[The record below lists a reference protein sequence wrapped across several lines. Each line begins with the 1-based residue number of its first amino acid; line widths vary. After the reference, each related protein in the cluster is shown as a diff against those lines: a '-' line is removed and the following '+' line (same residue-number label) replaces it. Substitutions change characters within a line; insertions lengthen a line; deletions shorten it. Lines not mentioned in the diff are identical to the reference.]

1 MERGLALAVRCGSGI
16 LTWNAMERRR
26 RLYAHCHGT
35 ACGFISA
42 TNKKRVGG
50 RSVFV
55 LCGEEKNTA
64 TLFSKSVCVGYLT

>member
-1 MERGLALAVRCGSGI
+1 MERGQALAVRCGSGR
-16 LTWNAMERRR
+16 LTWNVMERRK
-26 RLYAHCHGT
+26 RLYAYSHGT

-42 TNKKRVGG
+42 TVEKRVGG

-64 TLFSKSVCVGYLT
+64 TLFEKSVCVGYLT